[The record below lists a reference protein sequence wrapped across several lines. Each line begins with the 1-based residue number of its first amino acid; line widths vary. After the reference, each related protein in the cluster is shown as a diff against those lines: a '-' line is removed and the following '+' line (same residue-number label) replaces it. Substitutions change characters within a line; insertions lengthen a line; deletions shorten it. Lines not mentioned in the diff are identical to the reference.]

1 MPKILISNV
10 GYGDASSESLMFLK
24 EHADV
29 VENINRVRFDE
40 AMFLEHTDADI
51 IIAGTEKIPENFI
64 RSAKSLKL
72 IARVGVGVDNVDL
85 EAAQQHKV
93 SITYTPQA
101 PSEAVPE
108 FTLSLILNLIKG
120 INQSDRG
127 LAKGEWIRPMGRM
140 LNSMTVGIIGAGKIG
155 AAVIDLIKRV
165 APSSQV
171 LFYDPYVD
179 FNGNA
184 EKVDFDALLKQ
195 SDLISLHMPLLPQT
209 RNMIGEQEIKLM
221 KDGVFLVNTSRG
233 GIIDE
238 VVLAKGLRS
247 AKIAAAALDVFEKE
261 PYSGELCSIETC
273 LLTSHIGSMTTEVR
287 ALMERQVA
295 EDVINFIE
303 HRSLLRALE
312 NFNFGT

>member
-1 MPKILISNV
+1 MHKILISNI
-10 GYGDASSESLMFLK
+10 GYGDASSESLVLLK

-29 VENINRVRFDE
+29 VENISRFRFDE

-51 IIAGTEKIPENFI
+51 IIAGTEKISENFI
-64 RSAKSLKL
+64 RSAKELKL
-72 IARVGVGVDNVDL
+72 IARVGVGVDNIDL
-85 EAAQQHKV
+85 EAAQDRKV

-127 LAKGEWIRPMGRM
+127 LANGEWIRPMGRM
-140 LNSMTVGIIGAGKIG
+140 LNSMIVGIIGAGKIG
-155 AAVIDLIKRV
+155 AAVIGLIKSI
-165 APSSQV
+165 APASRII
-171 LFYDPYVD
+171 FYDPYVD
-179 FNGNA
+179 YVKNA
-184 EKVDFDALLKQ
+184 EKVDFDAVLKH
-195 SDLISLHMPLLPQT
+195 SDLVSLHMPLLPQT
-209 RNMIGEQEIKLM
+209 RNMIGEREIRLM

-238 VVLAKGLRS
+238 VVLARSLRS

-261 PYSGELCSIETC
+261 PYSGELCSINNC

-295 EDVINFIE
+295 EDVVNFIE
-303 HRSLLRALE
+303 QRPLLRALE